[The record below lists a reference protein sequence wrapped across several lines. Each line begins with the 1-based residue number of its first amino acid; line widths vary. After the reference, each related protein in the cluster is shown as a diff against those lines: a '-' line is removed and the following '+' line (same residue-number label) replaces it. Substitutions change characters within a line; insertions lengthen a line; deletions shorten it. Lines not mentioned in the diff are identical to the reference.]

1 MPGTSP
7 GMTGERLCIILH
19 TNNTLPASPQLAH
32 FMRLFPSRYCLGII
46 MHVTPDPMKQAR
58 PSANRKSAA
67 KPAGRDSDAYLRALG
82 ERVRRLRSQRG
93 MTRKALARHAK
104 VSERYLAQLEAGLG
118 NGSIVL
124 LRRIAR
130 AIGLPVTQLVHE
142 GAEPALD
149 YVLLTQFLDRL
160 PPPALG
166 EARDL
171 LLRHF
176 SPPQDETRRNRIAL
190 IGLRGG
196 GKSTLGRLAAERLGV
211 PFIELDKEI
220 EKRSG
225 ATLSEIF
232 DMFGQETFRRAERE
246 ALDDVLRTHDRFVIA
261 TSGSIVTEPGTLE
274 VLLASC
280 LTVWVKASPEE
291 HMSRVM
297 AQGDMRPMAN
307 SPRAMADLVSILRS
321 REPLYARADV
331 ALLTSG
337 RTPDENVTE
346 LLRLIE
352 VPVSRLAG
360 RSGRVPLTLD
370 KERVT

>member
-1 MPGTSP
+1 
-7 GMTGERLCIILH
+7 
-19 TNNTLPASPQLAH
+19 
-32 FMRLFPSRYCLGII
+32 
-46 MHVTPDPMKQAR
+46 MHVSR
-58 PSANRKSAA
+58 EVVKSTRA
-67 KPAGRDSDAYLRALG
+67 KPATGRETDAYLRRLG
-82 ERVRRLRSQRG
+82 ERVRTLRNQRG
-93 MTRKALARHAK
+93 MTRKALAHHAK

-124 LRRIAR
+124 LRRISR

-142 GAEPALD
+142 GSEPALD
-149 YVLLTQFLDRL
+149 LVLLSQFLERL
-160 PPPALG
+160 SPTALA

-176 SPPQDETRRNRIAL
+176 STPSQDAHRRRIAL

-196 GKSTLGRLAAERLGV
+196 GKSTLGRLLAERLGA
-211 PFIELDKEI
+211 PFIELDREI

-246 ALDDVLRTHDRFVIA
+246 ALDDVLRQHKSFVVA

-274 VLLASC
+274 LLLASC
-280 LTVWVKASPEE
+280 FTVWVRAEPEE
-291 HMSRVM
+291 HMKRVM

-307 SPRAMADLVSILRS
+307 SARAMDDLISILKS
-321 REPLYARADV
+321 REPLYAKAKV
-331 ALLTSG
+331 ALSTSG
-337 RTPDENVTE
+337 RTPEQNLAE

-352 VPVSRLAG
+352 VPDNRITR
-360 RSGRVPLTLD
+360 RSA
-370 KERVT
+370 

>member
-1 MPGTSP
+1 
-7 GMTGERLCIILH
+7 
-19 TNNTLPASPQLAH
+19 
-32 FMRLFPSRYCLGII
+32 
-46 MHVTPDPMKQAR
+46 MKNAR
-58 PSANRKSAA
+58 
-67 KPAGRDSDAYLRALG
+67 KPATGRDTDAYLRRLG
-82 ERVRRLRSQRG
+82 ERVRTLRNQRG

-149 YVLLTQFLDRL
+149 FVLLSQFLERL
-160 PPPALG
+160 SPPTLA

-171 LLRHF
+171 LLERF
-176 SPPQDETRRNRIAL
+176 SKPSEGARRQRIAL

-196 GKSTLGRLAAERLGV
+196 GKSTLGRMLADRLGV
-211 PFIELDKEI
+211 PFIELDREI
-220 EKRSG
+220 ERRSG

-246 ALDDVLRTHDRFVIA
+246 ALDDVLRQHQNFVIA

-274 VLLASC
+274 LLLASC
-280 LTVWVKASPEE
+280 FTVWVRADPEE
-291 HMSRVM
+291 HMRRVM

-307 SPRAMADLVSILRS
+307 SARAMDDLISILRS
-321 REPLYARADV
+321 REPLYAKAEV
-331 ALLTSG
+331 ALITTG
-337 RTPDENVTE
+337 KTPEQNLAE

-352 VPVSRLAG
+352 VPGTRIIR
-360 RSGRVPLTLD
+360 RSA
-370 KERVT
+370 

>member
-1 MPGTSP
+1 
-7 GMTGERLCIILH
+7 
-19 TNNTLPASPQLAH
+19 
-32 FMRLFPSRYCLGII
+32 
-46 MHVTPDPMKQAR
+46 
-58 PSANRKSAA
+58 
-67 KPAGRDSDAYLRALG
+67 LRN
-82 ERVRRLRSQRG
+82 QRG

-118 NGSIVL
+118 NGSIIL
-124 LRRIAR
+124 LRRISH

-142 GAEPALD
+142 GSEPALD
-149 YVLLTQFLDRL
+149 LVLLLQFLERL
-160 PPPALG
+160 SPPALA

-176 SPPQDETRRNRIAL
+176 SEPSQGARRCRIAL

-196 GKSTLGRLAAERLGV
+196 GKSTLGRLLAERLGV
-211 PFIELDKEI
+211 PFIELDREI

-246 ALDDVLRTHDRFVIA
+246 ALDDVLREHKSFVVA

-274 VLLASC
+274 LLLASC
-280 LTVWVKASPEE
+280 FTVWVRAEPEE
-291 HMSRVM
+291 HMKRVM

-307 SPRAMADLVSILRS
+307 STRAMEDLISILRS
-321 REPLYARADV
+321 REPLYAKAEV
-331 ALLTSG
+331 ALSTSG
-337 RTPDENVTE
+337 KAPEQNLAE

-352 VPVSRLAG
+352 VPGNRITL
-360 RSGRVPLTLD
+360 RSA
-370 KERVT
+370 

>member
-1 MPGTSP
+1 
-7 GMTGERLCIILH
+7 
-19 TNNTLPASPQLAH
+19 
-32 FMRLFPSRYCLGII
+32 
-46 MHVTPDPMKQAR
+46 MKNAR
-58 PSANRKSAA
+58 
-67 KPAGRDSDAYLRALG
+67 KPATGRDTDAYLRRLG
-82 ERVRRLRSQRG
+82 ERVRMLRNQRG

-149 YVLLTQFLDRL
+149 FVLLSQFLERL
-160 PPPALG
+160 SPPTLA

-171 LLRHF
+171 LLERF
-176 SPPQDETRRNRIAL
+176 SKPSEGARRQRIAL

-196 GKSTLGRLAAERLGV
+196 GKSTLGRMLADRLGV
-211 PFIELDKEI
+211 PFIELDREI
-220 EKRSG
+220 ERRSG
-225 ATLSEIF
+225 ATLSELF

-246 ALDDVLRTHDRFVIA
+246 ALDDVLRQHQNFVIA

-274 VLLASC
+274 LLLASC
-280 LTVWVKASPEE
+280 FTVWVRADPEE
-291 HMSRVM
+291 HMRRVM

-307 SPRAMADLVSILRS
+307 SARAMDDLISILRS
-321 REPLYARADV
+321 REPLYAKAEV
-331 ALLTSG
+331 ALITTG
-337 RTPDENVTE
+337 KTPEQNLAE

-352 VPVSRLAG
+352 VPGNRISR
-360 RSGRVPLTLD
+360 RSA
-370 KERVT
+370 